1 MRIFTFFL
9 LSCFFLTPAFA
20 QNLQQKQI
28 LLNEAARADVEYKAK
43 KAVAESLA
51 VELDIPIKFTDSDGS
66 YFELQW
72 FENGLPIYY
81 ITDNANSSQTISTNK
96 IYIDQIAGFALSGAG
111 QTLGVWDGGA
121 VRLTHQEF
129 GSRVVQKDGA
139 VTTSDHATHVSGTMI
154 AAGVTPSAKGMS
166 YAANLDAYD
175 FNNDYSE
182 ILTAS
187 ANGLKVSNHSY
198 GQIVGW
204 RNNYRNDNK
213 WAWLGNTAINPAT
226 DYRFGF
232 YDSQSS
238 NWDQLLVNAP
248 NLVVCKSAGN
258 DRGEGPAPGTEH
270 WAIIN
275 GTWTL
280 NTQVREVDGGST
292 GFDCVGDGRS
302 IAKNTLTV
310 GAVRSVPNYTG
321 PQSVGMTTFSGWGPT
336 DDGRIKPDLVAQG
349 QSLSSAT
356 NTSNTAYTTM
366 SGTSMSTPSVSG
378 SVGIVLEAQQALYPS
393 PFRSST
399 IKALLLHTTDEA
411 GNSEGPDYTFG
422 WGLMNTFKAV
432 KHLYLNAELQNSP
445 LIKEINL
452 LQGASYE
459 YQVMSN
465 GQQPLKVTIAWID
478 PAATPGSPELNN
490 RTPKLVNDLDLRIEG
505 PGGIHLPWILDPEN
519 PANAAAKGDNFRDN
533 VEQVLI
539 ASPAAGT
546 YTIKVTHKGTLTT
559 AQQNFSIIVDG
570 IIISAPAVVNLVSPL
585 NNATGITT
593 LPTLKWER
601 SSASYKHHLQ
611 VSTSSAFTTLLVD
624 SVISGV
630 FHTITANLPSEQT
643 IYWRVR
649 GVNSGGAGS
658 WSPVY
663 QFGTTLAI
671 PGQPLLVTPAN
682 NAFNI
687 VNNPTL
693 VWDSNSS
700 VSSYHLQVG
709 NNSIFTNLH
718 LQDSTLTDTSYQLTN
733 LPENKKYF
741 WRVRAK
747 NNSGTGNYSNVY
759 NFTTAV
765 KAPDNLTGSFDN
777 NNHIKLDWDDN
788 SSVETRYY
796 ILRRVNQDQFL
807 QIDSLAPNSVTY
819 TDASVMIGNSYTY
832 RVFCGVNSIFSDS
845 AEVVV
850 TPLVSAESPALLPD
864 QFSLSQNYPNPF
876 NPSTVIRYA
885 LPSESFVKLSV
896 FNSIGEV
903 VAELQNSMKSAGYHE
918 VSFDASSL
926 SSGIYFYSI
935 EVASSNQNEGF
946 KQVRKMLLVK

>member
-1 MRIFTFFL
+1 MRIFIFFL
-9 LSCFFLTPAFA
+9 LSSFFLTSAFA
-20 QNLQQKQI
+20 QNLQQKQF

-51 VELDIPIKFTDSDGS
+51 VELNIPIRFTDNDGS
-66 YFELQW
+66 SFELQW

-81 ITDNANSSQTISTNK
+81 ITDNHNSSQTISTNK
-96 IYIDQIAGFALSGAG
+96 TYIDQIGGFSLSGAG
-111 QTLGVWDGGA
+111 QTLGVWDEGR
-121 VRLTHQEF
+121 VLLTHQEF
-129 GSRVVQKDGA
+129 SNRVIQKDGST
-139 VTTSDHATHVSGTMI
+139 TTSAHATHVSGTMI
-154 AAGVTPSAKGMS
+154 ASGVTPSAKGMS

-175 FNNDYSE
+175 WNNDYSE
-182 ILTAS
+182 VLTAA

-198 GQIVGW
+198 GIPAGW
-204 RNNYRNDNK
+204 RFNARNDNK
-213 WAWLGNTAINPAT
+213 WVWTGNTGINPT
-226 DYRFGF
+226 IDYRFGF
-232 YDSQSS
+232 YDNTSA

-248 NLVVCKSAGN
+248 NILVCKSSGN
-258 DRGEGPAPGTEH
+258 ERREGPAPGTEH
-270 WAIIN
+270 WVVIN
-275 GTWTL
+275 GSYVLSTD
-280 NTQVREVDGGST
+280 VRELDGGAT
-292 GFDCVGDGRS
+292 GYDCIGDGRGNS
-302 IAKNTLTV
+302 KNILLV
-310 GAVRSVPNYTG
+310 GAVLSVPNYTT
-321 PQSVGMTTFSGWGPT
+321 PQSVGMTSFSSWGPT
-336 DDGRIKPDLVAQG
+336 DDGRIKPDIVAQG
-349 QSLSSAT
+349 QGLNSAT
-356 NTSNTAYTTM
+356 NTSNTAYSSL
-366 SGTSMSTPSVSG
+366 SGTSMATPSVSG
-378 SVGIVLEAQQALYPS
+378 SVGIVLEAQQSLYPS

-399 IKALLLHTTDEA
+399 IKALLIQTADEA
-411 GNSEGPDYTFG
+411 GSNQGPDYAFG

-478 PAATPGSPELNN
+478 PAATASLPELNN

-570 IIISAPAVVNLVSPL
+570 IVISAPAVVNLVSPL
-585 NNATGITT
+585 NNAAGIAT

-601 SSASYKHHLQ
+601 SSASYKHQLQ
-611 VSTSSAFTTLLVD
+611 VSTSPAFTTLLVD

-630 FHTITANLPSEQT
+630 FHNITANLPSLQT

-671 PGQPLLVTPAN
+671 PAQPLLATPAN

-718 LQDSTLTDTSYQLTN
+718 LQDSTLTDTSYQLAN
-733 LPENKKYF
+733 LPEYKKYF

-747 NNSGTGNYSNVY
+747 NSSGSGNYSSIY

-765 KAPDNLTGSFDN
+765 KAPTNIDAQIIN
-777 NNHIKLDWDDN
+777 NDIKLTWTDN

-796 ILRRVNQDQFL
+796 IQRKIDQGSFVL
-807 QIDSLAPNSVTY
+807 LDSLNANATAY
-819 TDASVMIGNSYTY
+819 TDINPASGAQYIYMVY
-832 RVFCGVNSIFSDS
+832 CGVNNIFSDS
-845 AEVVV
+845 IQVQLNI
-850 TPLVSAESPALLPD
+850 TSAEILALLPD

-885 LPSESFVKLSV
+885 LPTESFVKLSV
-896 FNSIGEV
+896 YNSIGEV